1 MPPFRSTGYV
11 LSNVLGGIIG
21 AQSPQG
27 QLARAR
33 VATEEDELQQT
44 KRTRE
49 FLKDFKWD
57 QPNAAENALRGL
69 AAIDPAFSSPLINLT
84 YEKGL
89 RAIREDRQ
97 RKFAEEYRSFAPGG
111 ISDEELA
118 RSQATRAEYGL
129 DDVRERDPLRFL
141 PYEYQLRGRV
151 ITAGGGES
159 RETTWLKHDE
169 QLAKLGYNEEQRE
182 AARKEYK
189 KTGWYDVTKL
199 GEPTT
204 RVLAEPAIKRLE
216 NRIFYSKELKDIAAK
231 PGISL
236 KVNRWKGR
244 EAEQQRIRRQSEEI
258 LTQMATGQEP
268 VPEGLFKTVRNYA
281 EQAGYDTMPKL
292 EYIYEGTTF
301 IFDSPEQ
308 VAITEGIPDDVKTQI
323 IRKYY
328 GD

>member
-1 MPPFRSTGYV
+1 MPPFRSTGYA

-69 AAIDPAFSSPLINLT
+69 ATIDPAFSSPLINLT

-118 RSQATRAEYGL
+118 RSQATRVEYGL
-129 DDVRERDPLRFL
+129 DDVRERDPLRFEPYRIRAEASKTGSDYDQMLEFAKGWL
-141 PYEYQLRGRV
+141 PYYKFLV
-151 ITAGGGES
+151 
-159 RETTWLKHDE
+159 E
-169 QLAKLGYNEEQRE
+169 QGATPEEQEE
-182 AARKEYK
+182 AWKQYITSGGFFNPKAIRR
-189 KTGWYDVTKL
+189 TPQRSD
-199 GEPTT
+199 
-204 RVLAEPAIKRLE
+204 AEVKRLE
-216 NRIFYSKELKDIAAK
+216 KRL
-231 PGISL
+231 
-236 KVNRWKGR
+236 
-244 EAEQQRIRRQSEEI
+244 
-258 LTQMATGQEP
+258 
-268 VPEGLFKTVRNYA
+268 
-281 EQAGYDTMPKL
+281 
-292 EYIYEGTTF
+292 
-301 IFDSPEQ
+301 
-308 VAITEGIPDDVKTQI
+308 VASDDVKQAVLA
-323 IRKYY
+323 KYGEVKKRGPLGAIANALPY
-328 GD
+328 VDVPEESVTDVPMYDEEGFLTPEWENVLTDIASGKVTVSPETKKLVDEYVTALGLSPGAGEKKGIPGFND